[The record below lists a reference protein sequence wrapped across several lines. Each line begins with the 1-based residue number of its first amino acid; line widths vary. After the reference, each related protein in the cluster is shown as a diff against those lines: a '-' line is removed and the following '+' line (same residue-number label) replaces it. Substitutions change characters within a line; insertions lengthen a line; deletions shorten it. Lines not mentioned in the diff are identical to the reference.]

1 MYRLLI
7 VVMGVMLCTMRIP
20 PAWSQVVTGSC
31 PTSHAVATFSGRS
44 TLTCADATISQ
55 GNLLLG
61 GNGVE
66 FGTNN
71 GLSIQRSHPYDLGYV
86 GIRLEN
92 TAADATVRQ
101 VMVTEKYQW
110 SIRLDT
116 DGTFQIHEDGP
127 AQSDMTFPDAAR
139 IKMLPTT
146 GDVAMSGQSLSVGS
160 SPALRGVIR
169 IPMGQVIRA
178 RNARNDGDVDLGFV
192 NGVGSVVMGDA
203 AGSNTR
209 IRSALGTPDSPA
221 QGDWWVECTG
231 VSPNRS
237 CSVKV
242 VDSNL
247 IITIGTSPR
256 F

>member
-1 MYRLLI
+1 MSRLVMVVVGAMLFTMPI
-7 VVMGVMLCTMRIP
+7 SPAWAQAVMG
-20 PAWSQVVTGSC
+20 SC
-31 PTSHAVATFSGRS
+31 SNSRAIATFSGRS
-44 TLTCADATISQ
+44 TLTCGDATISQ
-55 GNLLLG
+55 GNMLIG
-61 GNGVE
+61 GNGIE

-71 GLSIQRSHPYDLGYV
+71 GLSIQRSHPYPLGYL

-92 TAADATVRQ
+92 TAEDATVRQ

-127 AQSDMTFPDAAR
+127 AQSDMTSPDTSR
-139 IKMLPTT
+139 IKVIPAT
-146 GDVAMSGQSLSVGS
+146 GEVAMSGQGLSVGP
-160 SPALRGVIR
+160 SPALRGIIR
-169 IPMGQVIRA
+169 IPVGQVIRA
-178 RNARNDGDVDLGFV
+178 RNARNDGDVDIVFV
-192 NGVGSVVMGDA
+192 NGVGSVVVGDA
-203 AGSNTR
+203 ASSNTR
-209 IRSALGTPDSPA
+209 IRSALGVPDSPT

-247 IITIGTSPR
+247 IITIGTSLK

>member
-1 MYRLLI
+1 MFLVGAVLLTLPI
-7 VVMGVMLCTMRIP
+7 S
-20 PAWSQVVTGSC
+20 PAWSQAVTGSC
-31 PTSHAVATFSGRS
+31 SNNRAIATFNGRS
-44 TLTCADATISQ
+44 TLTCGDATISH

-71 GLSIQRSHPYDLGYV
+71 GLSIQRSHPYDLGYL

-92 TAADATVRQ
+92 TAEDATVRQ

-127 AQSDMTFPDAAR
+127 AQSDMSFPDTPR
-139 IKMLPTT
+139 IKILPTT
-146 GDVAMSGQSLSVGS
+146 GEVAMGGQSLSVGS
-160 SPALRGVIR
+160 SPALRGIIR
-169 IPMGQVIRA
+169 IPLGQVIRA
-178 RNARNDGDVDLGFV
+178 RNARNDGDVDIVFV
-192 NGVGSVVMGDA
+192 NGVGSVVVGDA
-203 AGSNTR
+203 ASSNTR

-231 VSPNRS
+231 ASPNRS

-242 VDSNL
+242 VDSNM